1 MNKKILLLILIS
13 CFINISFSQEYF
25 IKYTE
30 DEINIDGIE
39 DEIWTDIIESSD
51 YWQWRPTD
59 SLKAK
64 NQTNFKALYDSKN
77 LYFLIKSYISA
88 NKFTVYSLKRD
99 FETAS
104 ADYVQLIFDTFNDAT
119 NAFQLQTNQ
128 LGLKGDLLVSNGN
141 RDPRVDRNKSWDAI
155 WYVESK
161 IYDDFFLTELK
172 IPFNQL
178 YFSNNSKKWRFNM
191 YRSDT
196 YGQEHSVWSKV
207 PQNQSIGNLAF
218 MGNLIFEKPL
228 ENQKKPIALI
238 PYINILNGKEF
249 SPKSRVDRNQIGID
263 IKVPI
268 ANSLNLDFTLNP
280 DFSQV
285 EVDDRIVNTSQWE
298 IKLPEKR
305 QFFTQNSDLFSDFG
319 TSRDAQP
326 FFSRRIGISTN
337 KDGELIENRIIS
349 GLRLSGKINE
359 NTRIG
364 LLNVLTDQDINNEIA
379 QNNNTLLTFRNKVSK
394 GSNFSFFFLNR
405 ESIKEYSFSI
415 NKEKY
420 NRVIGGEYNLAS
432 EDGKWFGK
440 VFLHKSFRP
449 AKTDN
454 NKSISSGFMI
464 TRNTKKNLIMFYS
477 AYVGDNFRS
486 DLGYYRRYGMY
497 KFEPNYRFRIYP
509 NNPKI
514 HEIEFSHYAAWV
526 FRTNL
531 DNKYEGNIH
540 YSQIQLK
547 YLNTSRLSLQRR
559 QTKTYLYNDF
569 DPTRSSDST
578 PLPKNNFYDYVDYI
592 FSYKSSSRNIFNID
606 SSISYGSFFNGEKFS
621 FYNELAFRRQP
632 IFNTSIKLNFDSIK
646 LPSPYSSKDIWL
658 ISPKFEF
665 TFSKKIFWTTYIQY
679 SSQLEDLGIN
689 SRLQY
694 RFAPLSD
701 LYLVYND
708 NYFTTNSIQPR
719 FRSINLKLTYWFN
732 I

>member
-1 MNKKILLLILIS
+1 LKNKLILFII
-13 CFINISFSQEYF
+13 CFSLSYSFSQNYF
-25 IKYTE
+25 IKYINTE
-30 DEINIDGIE
+30 IEIDGVE
-39 DEIWTDIIESSD
+39 DKLWSEVNGSSD
-51 YWQWRPTD
+51 YWQWRPSD
-59 SLKAK
+59 SIKAK
-64 NQTNFKALYDSKN
+64 NQTNFKALYDDEN
-77 LYFLIKSYISA
+77 LYFLIKSNISG

-104 ADYVQLIFDTFNDAT
+104 ADYVQLIFDTFSDAT
-119 NAFQLQTNQ
+119 NAFQFQTNHI
-128 LGLKGDLLVSNGN
+128 GLKGDLLVSNGN
-141 RDPRVDRNKSWDAI
+141 RDPRLDRNKSWDAI

-161 IYDDFFLTELK
+161 LYNDFFLTELK
-172 IPFNQL
+172 IPLDQL
-178 YFSNNSKKWRFNM
+178 YYGNNSKKWRFNM

-196 YGQEHSVWSKV
+196 NGQEHSVWSKV

-218 MGNLIFEKPL
+218 MGNLIFEEPL
-228 ENQKKPIALI
+228 GKQKKPLVLI
-238 PYINILNGKEF
+238 PYINVLNGKEF
-249 SPKSRVDRNQIGID
+249 IHNNIVKRNQAGVD
-263 IKVPI
+263 IKIPI

-326 FFSRRIGISTN
+326 FFSRRIGISSN
-337 KDGELIENRIIS
+337 KDGELIENKIIS
-349 GLRLSGKINE
+349 GIKLSGKINDK
-359 NTRIG
+359 TRIG
-364 LLNVLTDQDINNEIA
+364 LLNILTDDDIENEIA
-379 QNNNTLLTFRNKVSK
+379 QNNNTLLTFRKNVFN

-405 ESIKEYSFSI
+405 ESVKEYSFLN

-420 NRVIGGEYNLAS
+420 NRVLGGEYNLAS
-432 EDGKWFGK
+432 GDGKWFGK
-440 VFLHKSFRP
+440 AFVHKSFRP
-449 AKTDN
+449 SEIN
-454 NKSISSGFMI
+454 NKQNISSGIMI
-464 TRNTKKNLIMFYS
+464 TRNTNKSLIMFYS
-477 AYVGDNFRS
+477 AYVGDDFRS

-514 HEIEFSHYAAWV
+514 QEIELSHYAAWV
-526 FRTNL
+526 FRTEL
-531 DNKYEGNIH
+531 ENKYEGNIH
-540 YSQIQLK
+540 YSQIQLN
-547 YLNTSRLSLQRR
+547 YLSTSRLSFQRR
-559 QTKTYLYNDF
+559 QSKTYLYYDF
-569 DPTRSSDST
+569 DPTRSLNGK

-606 SSISYGSFFNGEKFS
+606 SSVSYGGFFNGNKFS

-632 IFNTSIKLNFDSIK
+632 IFNTSLKFNFDSIK

-665 TFSKKIFWTTYIQY
+665 TFSKKTFWTTYIQY
-679 SSQLEDLGIN
+679 SSQSEDLGIN
-689 SRLQY
+689 SRLQF

-708 NYFTTNSIQPR
+708 NYYASNSILPR

>member
-1 MNKKILLLILIS
+1 MKNKLILFII
-13 CFINISFSQEYF
+13 CFSLSYSFSQNYF
-25 IKYTE
+25 IKYINTE
-30 DEINIDGIE
+30 IEIDGVE
-39 DEIWTDIIESSD
+39 DKLWSEVNGSSD
-51 YWQWRPTD
+51 YWQWRPSD
-59 SLKAK
+59 SIKAK
-64 NQTNFKALYDSKN
+64 NQTNFKALYDDEN
-77 LYFLIKSYISA
+77 LYFLIKSNISG

-104 ADYVQLIFDTFNDAT
+104 ADYVQLIFDTFSDAT
-119 NAFQLQTNQ
+119 NAFQFQTNHI
-128 LGLKGDLLVSNGN
+128 GLKGDLLVSNGN
-141 RDPRVDRNKSWDAI
+141 RDPRLDRNKSWDAI

-161 IYDDFFLTELK
+161 LYNDFFLTELK
-172 IPFNQL
+172 IPLDQL
-178 YFSNNSKKWRFNM
+178 YYGNNSKKWRFNM

-196 YGQEHSVWSKV
+196 NGQEHSVWSKV

-218 MGNLIFEKPL
+218 MGNLIFEEPL
-228 ENQKKPIALI
+228 GKQKKPFVLI
-238 PYINILNGKEF
+238 PYINVLNGKEF
-249 SPKSRVDRNQIGID
+249 IHNNIVKRNQAGVD
-263 IKVPI
+263 IKIPI

-326 FFSRRIGISTN
+326 FFSRRIGISSN
-337 KDGELIENRIIS
+337 KDGELIENKIIS
-349 GLRLSGKINE
+349 GIKLSGKINDK
-359 NTRIG
+359 TRIG
-364 LLNVLTDQDINNEIA
+364 LLNILTDDDIENEIA
-379 QNNNTLLTFRNKVSK
+379 QNNNTLLTFRKNVFN

-405 ESIKEYSFSI
+405 ESVKEYSFLN

-420 NRVIGGEYNLAS
+420 NRVLGGEYNLAS
-432 EDGKWFGK
+432 GDGKWFGK
-440 VFLHKSFRP
+440 AFVHKSFRP
-449 AKTDN
+449 SEIN
-454 NKSISSGFMI
+454 NKQNISSGIMI
-464 TRNTKKNLIMFYS
+464 TRNTNKSLIMFYS
-477 AYVGDNFRS
+477 AYVGDDFRS

-514 HEIEFSHYAAWV
+514 QEIELSHYAAWV
-526 FRTNL
+526 FRTEL
-531 DNKYEGNIH
+531 ENKYEGNIH
-540 YSQIQLK
+540 YSQIQLN
-547 YLNTSRLSLQRR
+547 YLSTSRLSFQRR
-559 QTKTYLYNDF
+559 QSKTYLYYDF
-569 DPTRSSDST
+569 DPTRSLNGK

-606 SSISYGSFFNGEKFS
+606 SSVSYGGFFNGNKFS

-632 IFNTSIKLNFDSIK
+632 IFNTSLKFNFDSIK

-665 TFSKKIFWTTYIQY
+665 TFSKKTFWTTYIQY
-679 SSQLEDLGIN
+679 SSQSEDLGIN
-689 SRLQY
+689 SRLQF

-708 NYFTTNSIQPR
+708 NYYASNSILPR

>member
-1 MNKKILLLILIS
+1 MKNKLILFII
-13 CFINISFSQEYF
+13 CFSLSYSFSQNYF
-25 IKYTE
+25 IKYINTE
-30 DEINIDGIE
+30 IEIDGVE
-39 DEIWTDIIESSD
+39 DKLWSEVNGSSD
-51 YWQWRPTD
+51 YWQWRPSD
-59 SLKAK
+59 SIKAK
-64 NQTNFKALYDSKN
+64 NQTNFKALYDDEN
-77 LYFLIKSYISA
+77 LYFLIKSNISG

-104 ADYVQLIFDTFNDAT
+104 ADYVQLIFDTFSDAT
-119 NAFQLQTNQ
+119 NAFQFQTNHI
-128 LGLKGDLLVSNGN
+128 GLKGDLLVSNGN
-141 RDPRVDRNKSWDAI
+141 RDPRLDRNKSWDAI

-161 IYDDFFLTELK
+161 LYNDFFLTELK
-172 IPFNQL
+172 IPLDQL
-178 YFSNNSKKWRFNM
+178 YYGNNSKKWRFNM

-196 YGQEHSVWSKV
+196 NGQEHSVWSKV

-218 MGNLIFEKPL
+218 MGNLIFEEPL
-228 ENQKKPIALI
+228 GKQKKPFVLI
-238 PYINILNGKEF
+238 PYINVLNGKEF
-249 SPKSRVDRNQIGID
+249 IHNNIVKRNQAGVD
-263 IKVPI
+263 IKIPI

-326 FFSRRIGISTN
+326 FFSRRIGISSN
-337 KDGELIENRIIS
+337 KDGELIENKIIS
-349 GLRLSGKINE
+349 GIKLSGKINDK
-359 NTRIG
+359 TRIG
-364 LLNVLTDQDINNEIA
+364 LLNILTDDDIENEIA
-379 QNNNTLLTFRNKVSK
+379 QNNNTLLTFRKNVFN

-405 ESIKEYSFSI
+405 ESVKEYSFLN

-420 NRVIGGEYNLAS
+420 NRVLGGEYNLAS
-432 EDGKWFGK
+432 GDGKWYGK
-440 VFLHKSFRP
+440 AFVHKSFRP
-449 AKTDN
+449 SEIN
-454 NKSISSGFMI
+454 NKQNISSGIMI
-464 TRNTKKNLIMFYS
+464 TRNTNKSLIMFYS
-477 AYVGDNFRS
+477 AYVGDDFRS

-514 HEIEFSHYAAWV
+514 QEIELSHYAAWV
-526 FRTNL
+526 FRTEL
-531 DNKYEGNIH
+531 ENKYEGNIH
-540 YSQIQLK
+540 YSQIQLN
-547 YLNTSRLSLQRR
+547 YLSTSRLSFQRR
-559 QTKTYLYNDF
+559 QSKTYLYYDF
-569 DPTRSSDST
+569 DPTRSLNGK

-606 SSISYGSFFNGEKFS
+606 SSVSYGGFFNGNKFS

-632 IFNTSIKLNFDSIK
+632 IFNTSLKFNFDSIK

-665 TFSKKIFWTTYIQY
+665 TFSKKTFWTTYIQY
-679 SSQLEDLGIN
+679 SSQSEDLGIN
-689 SRLQY
+689 SRLQF

-708 NYFTTNSIQPR
+708 NYYASNSILPR

>member
-1 MNKKILLLILIS
+1 MKNKLILFII
-13 CFINISFSQEYF
+13 CFSLSYSFSQNYF
-25 IKYTE
+25 IKYINTE
-30 DEINIDGIE
+30 IEIDGVE
-39 DEIWTDIIESSD
+39 DKLWSEVNGSSD
-51 YWQWRPTD
+51 YWQWRPSD
-59 SLKAK
+59 SIKAK
-64 NQTNFKALYDSKN
+64 NQTNFKALYDDEN
-77 LYFLIKSYISA
+77 LYFLIKSNISG

-104 ADYVQLIFDTFNDAT
+104 ADYVQLIFDTFSDAT
-119 NAFQLQTNQ
+119 NAFQFQTNHI
-128 LGLKGDLLVSNGN
+128 GLKGDLLVSNGN
-141 RDPRVDRNKSWDAI
+141 RDPRLDRNKSWDAI

-161 IYDDFFLTELK
+161 LYNDFFLTELK
-172 IPFNQL
+172 IPLDQL
-178 YFSNNSKKWRFNM
+178 YYGNNSKKWRFNM

-196 YGQEHSVWSKV
+196 NGQEHSVWSKV

-218 MGNLIFEKPL
+218 MGNLIFEEPL
-228 ENQKKPIALI
+228 GKQKKPLVLI
-238 PYINILNGKEF
+238 PYINVLNGKEF
-249 SPKSRVDRNQIGID
+249 IHNNIVKRNQAGVD
-263 IKVPI
+263 IKIPI

-326 FFSRRIGISTN
+326 FFSRRIGISSN
-337 KDGELIENRIIS
+337 KDGELIENKIIS
-349 GLRLSGKINE
+349 GIKLSGKINDK
-359 NTRIG
+359 TRIG
-364 LLNVLTDQDINNEIA
+364 LLNILTDDDIENEIA
-379 QNNNTLLTFRNKVSK
+379 QNNNTLLTFRKNVFN

-405 ESIKEYSFSI
+405 ESVKEYSFLN

-420 NRVIGGEYNLAS
+420 NRVLGGEYNLAS
-432 EDGKWFGK
+432 GDGKWFGK
-440 VFLHKSFRP
+440 AFVHKSFRP
-449 AKTDN
+449 SEIN
-454 NKSISSGFMI
+454 NKQNISSGIMI
-464 TRNTKKNLIMFYS
+464 TRNTNKSLIMFYS
-477 AYVGDNFRS
+477 AYVGDDFRS

-514 HEIEFSHYAAWV
+514 QEIELSHYAAWV
-526 FRTNL
+526 FRTEL
-531 DNKYEGNIH
+531 ENKYEGNIH
-540 YSQIQLK
+540 YSQIQLN
-547 YLNTSRLSLQRR
+547 YLSTSRLSFQRR
-559 QTKTYLYNDF
+559 QSKTYLYYDF
-569 DPTRSSDST
+569 DPTRSLNGK

-606 SSISYGSFFNGEKFS
+606 SSVSYGGFFNGNKFS

-632 IFNTSIKLNFDSIK
+632 IFNTSLKFNFDSIK

-665 TFSKKIFWTTYIQY
+665 TFSKKTFWTTYIQY
-679 SSQLEDLGIN
+679 SSQSEDLGIN
-689 SRLQY
+689 SRLQF

-708 NYFTTNSIQPR
+708 NYYASNSILPR

>member
-1 MNKKILLLILIS
+1 LKNKLILFII
-13 CFINISFSQEYF
+13 CFSLSYSFSQNYF
-25 IKYTE
+25 IKYINTE
-30 DEINIDGIE
+30 IEIDGVE
-39 DEIWTDIIESSD
+39 DKLWSEVNGSSD
-51 YWQWRPTD
+51 YWQWRPSD
-59 SLKAK
+59 SIKAK
-64 NQTNFKALYDSKN
+64 NQTNFKALYDDEN
-77 LYFLIKSYISA
+77 LYFLIKSNISG
-88 NKFTVYSLKRD
+88 NNFTVYSLKRD

-104 ADYVQLIFDTFNDAT
+104 ADYVQLIFDTFSDAT
-119 NAFQLQTNQ
+119 NAFQFQTNHI
-128 LGLKGDLLVSNGN
+128 GLKGDLLVSNGN
-141 RDPRVDRNKSWDAI
+141 RDPRLDRNKSWDAI

-161 IYDDFFLTELK
+161 LYNDFFLTELK
-172 IPFNQL
+172 IPLDQL
-178 YFSNNSKKWRFNM
+178 YYGNNSKKWRFNM

-196 YGQEHSVWSKV
+196 NGQEHSVWSKV

-218 MGNLIFEKPL
+218 MGNLIFEEPL
-228 ENQKKPIALI
+228 GKQKKPFVLI
-238 PYINILNGKEF
+238 PYINVLNGKEF
-249 SPKSRVDRNQIGID
+249 IHNNIVKRNQAGVD
-263 IKVPI
+263 IKIPI

-326 FFSRRIGISTN
+326 FFSRRIGISSN
-337 KDGELIENRIIS
+337 KDGELIENKIIS
-349 GLRLSGKINE
+349 GIKLSGKINDK
-359 NTRIG
+359 TRIG
-364 LLNVLTDQDINNEIA
+364 LLNILTDDDIENEIA
-379 QNNNTLLTFRNKVSK
+379 QNNNTLLTFRKNVFN

-405 ESIKEYSFSI
+405 ESVKEYSFLN

-420 NRVIGGEYNLAS
+420 NRVLGGEYNLAS
-432 EDGKWFGK
+432 GDGKWFGK
-440 VFLHKSFRP
+440 AFVHKSFRP
-449 AKTDN
+449 SEIN
-454 NKSISSGFMI
+454 NKQNISSGIMI
-464 TRNTKKNLIMFYS
+464 TRNTNKSLIMFYS
-477 AYVGDNFRS
+477 AYVGDDFRS

-514 HEIEFSHYAAWV
+514 QEIELSHYAAWV
-526 FRTNL
+526 FRTEL
-531 DNKYEGNIH
+531 ENKYEGNIH
-540 YSQIQLK
+540 YSQIQLN
-547 YLNTSRLSLQRR
+547 YLSTSRLSFQRR
-559 QTKTYLYNDF
+559 QSKTYLYYDF
-569 DPTRSSDST
+569 DPTRSLNGK

-606 SSISYGSFFNGEKFS
+606 SSVSYGGFFNGNKFS

-632 IFNTSIKLNFDSIK
+632 IFNTSLKFNFDSIK

-665 TFSKKIFWTTYIQY
+665 TFSKKTFWTTYIQY
-679 SSQLEDLGIN
+679 SSQSEDLGIN
-689 SRLQY
+689 SRLQF

-708 NYFTTNSIQPR
+708 NYYASNSILPR

>member
-1 MNKKILLLILIS
+1 LKNKLILFII
-13 CFINISFSQEYF
+13 CFSLSYSFSQNYF
-25 IKYTE
+25 IKYINTE
-30 DEINIDGIE
+30 IEIDGVE
-39 DEIWTDIIESSD
+39 DKLWSEVNGSSD
-51 YWQWRPTD
+51 YWQWRPSD
-59 SLKAK
+59 SIKAK
-64 NQTNFKALYDSKN
+64 NQTNFKALYDDEN
-77 LYFLIKSYISA
+77 LYFLIKSNISG

-104 ADYVQLIFDTFNDAT
+104 ADYVQLIFDTFSDAT
-119 NAFQLQTNQ
+119 NAFQFQTNHI
-128 LGLKGDLLVSNGN
+128 GLKGDLLVSNGN
-141 RDPRVDRNKSWDAI
+141 RDPRLDRNKSWDAI

-161 IYDDFFLTELK
+161 LYNDFFLTELK
-172 IPFNQL
+172 IPLDQL
-178 YFSNNSKKWRFNM
+178 YYGNNSKKWRFNM

-196 YGQEHSVWSKV
+196 NGQEHSVWSKV

-218 MGNLIFEKPL
+218 MGNLIFEEPL
-228 ENQKKPIALI
+228 GKQKKPFVLI
-238 PYINILNGKEF
+238 PYINVLNGKEF
-249 SPKSRVDRNQIGID
+249 IHNNIVKRNQAGVD
-263 IKVPI
+263 IKIPI

-326 FFSRRIGISTN
+326 FFSRRIGISSN
-337 KDGELIENRIIS
+337 KDGELIENKIIS
-349 GLRLSGKINE
+349 GIKLSGKINDK
-359 NTRIG
+359 TRIG
-364 LLNVLTDQDINNEIA
+364 LLNILTDDDIENEIA
-379 QNNNTLLTFRNKVSK
+379 QNNNTLLTFRKNVFN

-405 ESIKEYSFSI
+405 ESVKEYSFLN

-420 NRVIGGEYNLAS
+420 NRVLGGEYNLAS
-432 EDGKWFGK
+432 GDGKWFGK
-440 VFLHKSFRP
+440 AFVHKSFRP
-449 AKTDN
+449 SEIN
-454 NKSISSGFMI
+454 NKQNISSGIMI
-464 TRNTKKNLIMFYS
+464 TRNTNKSLIMFYS
-477 AYVGDNFRS
+477 AYVGDDFRS

-514 HEIEFSHYAAWV
+514 QEIELSHYAAWV
-526 FRTNL
+526 FRTEL
-531 DNKYEGNIH
+531 ENKYEGNIH
-540 YSQIQLK
+540 YSQIQLN
-547 YLNTSRLSLQRR
+547 YLSTSRLSFQRR
-559 QTKTYLYNDF
+559 QSKTYLYYDF
-569 DPTRSSDST
+569 DPTRSLNGK

-606 SSISYGSFFNGEKFS
+606 SSVSYGGFFNGNKFS

-632 IFNTSIKLNFDSIK
+632 IFNTSLKFNFDSIK

-665 TFSKKIFWTTYIQY
+665 TFSKKTFWTTYIQY
-679 SSQLEDLGIN
+679 SSQSEDLGIN
-689 SRLQY
+689 SRLQF

-708 NYFTTNSIQPR
+708 NYYASNSILPR